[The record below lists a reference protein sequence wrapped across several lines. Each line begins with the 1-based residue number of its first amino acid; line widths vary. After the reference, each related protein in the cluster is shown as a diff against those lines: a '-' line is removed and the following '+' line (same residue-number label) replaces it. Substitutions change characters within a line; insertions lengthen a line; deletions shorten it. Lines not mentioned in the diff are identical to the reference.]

1 MISALSSISFAHSLR
16 GPALL
21 SSTLCGLLTLLFPS
35 DLFLPLIPAAA
46 ISFSAFIVVY
56 MYVSEPMFDDIIDS
70 QQSER
75 ELPTEKID
83 ASKNE
88 DELVSELDEPE
99 KLDVE
104 EPDQL
109 DAPQQLDWLLFT
121 NIVVGTLVDIT
132 GSLGIARE
140 HLNFTVDIILVL

>member
-1 MISALSSISFAHSLR
+1 M
-16 GPALL
+16 
-21 SSTLCGLLTLLFPS
+21 FPS

-56 MYVSEPMFDDIIDS
+56 LYVSEPMFDDVIDS
-70 QQSER
+70 QQSEI
-75 ELPTEKID
+75 ELATEKID
-83 ASKNE
+83 ASENE
-88 DELVSELDEPE
+88 DEVVLQFDELKKFGDE
-99 KLDVE
+99 K
-104 EPDQL
+104 PDQL

-140 HLNFTVDIILVL
+140 QLNFTADIILDL